1 MSCPSFCCK
10 SEVLLNSSS
19 WSRMIRRKSWQFHF
33 KGKFLQFKC
42 ALQDFKGKVVLKL
55 MYVPYSIHGTHYAE
69 VLTMLVKCICPI
81 LMLPNN
87 LKYCFCLFVISVVL
101 RVLDFNLI
109 LGPKHV
115 MDLAFAAKTLYN
127 SDKQFYLPW
136 GLIAYSKCQEQN
148 EWKQCQTIINFPKH
162 RNKKVGFITKE
173 TVEIRSLKLG
183 SLVWGK
189 RGWNF
194 VSISSQE

>member
-1 MSCPSFCCK
+1 
-10 SEVLLNSSS
+10 
-19 WSRMIRRKSWQFHF
+19 
-33 KGKFLQFKC
+33 
-42 ALQDFKGKVVLKL
+42 
-55 MYVPYSIHGTHYAE
+55 
-69 VLTMLVKCICPI
+69 
-81 LMLPNN
+81 
-87 LKYCFCLFVISVVL
+87 
-101 RVLDFNLI
+101 
-109 LGPKHV
+109 

-148 EWKQCQTIINFPKH
+148 DWKQCQTIINFPKH